1 MPNMRNAL
9 IVLEALQE
17 GMEVEIG
24 GVTYVWLDNYVT
36 HEIDG
41 VPYGINGMASK
52 HWVQLPDG
60 TRKTKYMGRDMPLNA
75 FVAMCN
81 EFSEDY
87 IGALV
92 MDIAFNQ
99 MRREKYGR

>member
-1 MPNMRNAL
+1 MRNAL
-9 IVLEALQE
+9 IVLEALQM

-24 GVTYVWLDNYVT
+24 GITYVWLENHVLF
-36 HEIDG
+36 EIDG
-41 VPYGINGMASK
+41 VPYGINGLASK
-52 HWVQLPDG
+52 HWVELPDG
-60 TRKTKYMGRDMPLNA
+60 TRKTEYMGRDMSLNA

-81 EFSEDY
+81 EISEDY

-92 MDIAFNQ
+92 MNIAFNQ